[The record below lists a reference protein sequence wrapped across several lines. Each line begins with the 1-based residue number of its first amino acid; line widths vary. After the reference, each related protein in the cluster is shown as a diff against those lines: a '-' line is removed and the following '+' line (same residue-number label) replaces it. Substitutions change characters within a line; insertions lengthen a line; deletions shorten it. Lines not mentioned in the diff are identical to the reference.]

1 VDSLEG
7 DLKDLLIGH
16 RQALIDRSMD
26 PDRRKDDEPE
36 EFLRH
41 FVNLDRYGQFPFAE
55 FELDFRRTVQKWGEP
70 KVTENGTLLWAAHR
84 SFEALS
90 QAFRNSD
97 TEQILR
103 HASDLSHYIADLHQP
118 LHTTINY
125 NGQLSGQLGI
135 HFRFEVDLA
144 SRYIDRIQ
152 FTKMPAADLGDV
164 LTSLHSMAVE
174 SFVWIDNILLADR
187 QVVSQLGIERKE
199 YLGGRP
205 RKIYPEPYFEHLFQQ
220 LGSPL
225 ELRLNQ
231 AVHRLNSL
239 WWMAW
244 VKGTQSG
251 R

>member
-1 VDSLEG
+1 MDSLEG
-7 DLKDLLIGH
+7 DLKELLMEH

-41 FVNLDRYGQFPFAE
+41 FINLDGYGHFPFTD
-55 FELDFRRTVQKWGEP
+55 FELDFRRTVQKLGER
-70 KVTENGTLLWAAHR
+70 KVTENGTILWAAHR

-90 QAFRNSD
+90 QAFWNGD

-103 HASDLSHYIADLHQP
+103 HASDLSHYVADLHQP
-118 LHTTINY
+118 LHTTTNY
-125 NGQLSGQLGI
+125 NGQLTAQLGI
-135 HFRFEVDLA
+135 HFRFEIDLA
-144 SRYIDRIQ
+144 SRYLDQIQ
-152 FTKMPAADLGDV
+152 FAKMPAADLGGI
-164 LTSLHSMAVE
+164 LASLHSMALE
-174 SFVWIDNILLADR
+174 SFVWVDNILLADR
-187 QVVSQLGIERKE
+187 QVVSQLGIERE
-199 YLGGRP
+199 AYLGDRP
-205 RKIYPEPYFEHLFQQ
+205 RRIYPEPYFEHMFQW